1 MQIKEI
7 IFLLKPG
14 TQTEM
19 NGSLKDN
26 IVFLREYIGSYVCH
40 FL

>member
-14 TQTEM
+14 TQAEM
-19 NGSLKDN
+19 NDSLKDK
-26 IVFLREYIGSYVCH
+26 IVFLREYIGSYVS
-40 FL
+40 FW